1 MVKKHI
7 KNFFEFIKSDFFF
20 IFSIMFVNLL
30 VCFVLFKTLPFGDTS
45 HYAHM
50 TRVILEDHSIF
61 QHDFYSYFS
70 ILLSIVNIPAF
81 LLFRNEFLSIRVTVL
96 LIHFLIAP
104 VFFILFRKILGR
116 LAKPLTMLL
125 LLNPLLI
132 FFSGVYSWAEGLT
145 TLLAII
151 AFYFFFR
158 REKLLSKDYFLFGL
172 FSGLAVLART
182 SYLLFVWPF
191 CLFLL
196 YDVYKDCFVL
206 LKSARSF
213 NKGISESLK
222 RILSLSLVILPYLFW
237 LVIQKLMIV
246 GAGDKATNYFKLVID
261 LMSSNAGTV
270 FSISLI
276 LTSFIALCSVGM
288 LILFGPIVLI
298 ILFRIKKPAFN
309 KLSLTLFAFFFL
321 IIFHSFW
328 YTNEGIN
335 LVLRLRYLTPYI
347 GVGFVAI
354 GLFIKEYFL
363 REKGKYAVFCKRFSI
378 KLERKNVLN
387 ILFSISIIFFLF
399 SSLIIDFTFLNANL
413 TKITP
418 SGKDYVLL
426 YSRNVFD
433 AANWMNDNIVENSDV
448 VLLIQRKHSDI
459 GLEYFIPDLL
469 RSDLKIHISNTTRPF
484 GNFKLIG
491 SSDNLSGFYILSDE
505 VLTETSVISKSSI
518 RELYSTR
525 KEPVYHVYFYSG
537 NISDFSA
544 ENCVI

>member
-1 MVKKHI
+1 V
-7 KNFFEFIKSDFFF
+7 
-20 IFSIMFVNLL
+20 
-30 VCFVLFKTLPFGDTS
+30 
-45 HYAHM
+45 
-50 TRVILEDHSIF
+50 
-61 QHDFYSYFS
+61 
-70 ILLSIVNIPAF
+70 
-81 LLFRNEFLSIRVTVL
+81 
-96 LIHFLIAP
+96 
-104 VFFILFRKILGR
+104 
-116 LAKPLTMLL
+116 LL

-158 REKLLSKDYFLFGL
+158 HEKLLSKDYFLFGL
-172 FSGLAVLART
+172 FSGLAVLARI

-196 YDVYKDCFVL
+196 YNVYKDYFVL
-206 LKSARSF
+206 LKSARLF
-213 NKGISESLK
+213 NKGISEALN

-237 LVIQKLMIV
+237 LIVQKLMVV
-246 GAGDKATNYFKLVID
+246 GAGDKATNYFKMVID
-261 LMSSNAGTV
+261 LMSLNAGTV
-270 FSISLI
+270 FNISLI

-298 ILFRIKKPAFN
+298 ILFRIKKPTFN

-335 LVLRLRYLTPYI
+335 LVLRLRYLTPYL

-354 GLFIKEYFL
+354 GIFIKEYFL
-363 REKGKYAVFCKRFSI
+363 KEKGKCAVFCKRFRI
-378 KLERKNVLN
+378 KLERKNILN

-399 SSLIIDFTFLNANL
+399 SSLIIDFSFLNANL

-433 AANWMNDNIVENSDV
+433 ASNWMNDNIVENSDV
-448 VLLIQRKHSDI
+448 VLLMQRKHSDI

-469 RSDLKIHISNTTRPF
+469 RSDLKIHISNTIRPF
-484 GNFKLIG
+484 GNFELIE
-491 SSDNLSGFYILSDE
+491 SSDKLSGFYILSDE
-505 VLTETSVISKSSI
+505 LLTEKSSI
-518 RELYSTR
+518 SKYSLRELYSTK

-544 ENCVI
+544 EKRVR